1 MNSELSGRVST
12 AAATAG
18 SVKLGQPVP
27 ESNLVADENSSAP
40 QPAHRYTP
48 SCLTFQYLPV
58 NARSVPPLRSTSYCS
73 GVSSS
78 RHCSS
83 VLWICSVAMPRGYDA
98 RPSNHSRVVTIARMR
113 IAASRGRMAADV
125 LLSALAVAEPATLD
139 HAREVAELARAVAQ
153 RLGLDRRAREHVA
166 RAAELHDIG
175 KMA

>member
-1 MNSELSGRVST
+1 MKSELSARVST

-27 ESNLVADENSSAP
+27 ESNLVSDENSSAP
-40 QPAHRYTP
+40 QPAQRYLP
-48 SCLTFQYLPV
+48 SGVPFQYLPV
-58 NARSVPPLRSTSYCS
+58 NSRSVPPLRSTSYCS

-98 RPSNHSRVVTIARMR
+98 PPSNPPRAVTIPGIR

-125 LLSALAVAEPATLD
+125 LLSALAVEEPATLD
-139 HAREVAELARAVAQ
+139 HA
-153 RLGLDRRAREHVA
+153 
-166 RAAELHDIG
+166 
-175 KMA
+175 